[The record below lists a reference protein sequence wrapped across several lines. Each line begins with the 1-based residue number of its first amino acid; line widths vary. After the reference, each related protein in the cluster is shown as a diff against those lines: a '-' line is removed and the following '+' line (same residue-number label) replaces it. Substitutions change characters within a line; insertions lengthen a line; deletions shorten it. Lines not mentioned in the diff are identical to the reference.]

1 MKTEQLQI
9 RVSAAQK
16 AELRRRARL
25 AGQDLSSF
33 VLSRLLSPEGG
44 RLAAILKDLRRA
56 STRRFAL
63 AEFHDLLHSLPVA
76 GFAEALDA
84 VDLDGLSGVDRNRV
98 AAMVEHAAA
107 MKGAAPPEWTR
118 TVEPLDEP
126 DFASPLPGLRA
137 HLLRSSP
144 VAFRR
149 RNLFV
154 DSSIGDRA

>member
-16 AELRRRARL
+16 ADLRRRARL
-25 AGQDLSSF
+25 AGMDLSSF
-33 VLSRLLSPEGG
+33 VLSRALPPERD
-44 RLAAILKDLRRA
+44 RLAAILRGLRRA

-63 AEFHDLLHSLPVA
+63 AEFHDLLEALPA
-76 GFAEALDA
+76 ADFAEALSA
-84 VDLDGLSGVDRNRV
+84 FDLEGLSPADRNRV

-107 MKGAAPPEWTR
+107 RKSAAPPAWTR
-118 TVEPLDEP
+118 GVEPPDAP
-126 DFASPLPGLRA
+126 DFATDLPGLRA
-137 HLLRSSP
+137 HLLRASP